1 MNSHD
6 PAHLIAPEIFV
17 FAKER
22 KKVRP
27 GTSGPAAF
35 MWHTLTMGINT
46 LHPRRFLPVFFSPE
60 SRDSFIQKYY
70 INHGMTPPA
79 HLSIDPFGLAEA
91 IEYLEEEGVELV
103 APDPVAFSDEGFA
116 DEGFAFPPTITLPY
130 EWSAAY
136 YRRVMLELRPGLERL
151 FKENVDGAEDW
162 MNDPA
167 DLQKVKERCAAGIEG
182 VLRDARARA
191 GEWERSFKPP
201 SLP

>member
-1 MNSHD
+1 MSSHD
-6 PAHLIAPEIFV
+6 LAQLIAPELFV

-46 LHPRRFLPVFFSPE
+46 LHPRRLLPVFFSPE
-60 SRDSFIQKYY
+60 SRENFIQKYY
-70 INHGMTPPA
+70 IDHGTTPPS
-79 HLSIDPFGLAEA
+79 HLSIDPFVLAEA
-91 IEYLEEEGVELV
+91 IAYLEEEGVELV
-103 APDPVAFSDEGFA
+103 APDPVAVVGKN
-116 DEGFAFPPTITLPY
+116 LPSPY
-130 EWSAAY
+130 FTAPYLYDAAY

-151 FKENVDGAEDW
+151 FAENVAGAEDW
-162 MNDPA
+162 MNDPVS
-167 DLQKVKERCAAGIEG
+167 LQKVKERCAAGIAG

-191 GEWERSFKPP
+191 AEWERQYTPPPFTPP

>member
-6 PAHLIAPEIFV
+6 RARLIAPELFV

-35 MWHTLTMGINT
+35 MWHTFTQGANT
-46 LHPRRFLPVFFSPE
+46 PRPRKLLPVFFSPE
-60 SRDSFIQKYY
+60 SRDNFIQNYY
-70 INHGMTPPA
+70 INYGMTPLPY
-79 HLSIDPFGLAEA
+79 LSLDPFELAEA
-91 IEYLEEEGVELV
+91 IEYLEEEGLELV
-103 APDPVAFSDEGFA
+103 APDPVALSGEGFPSPY
-116 DEGFAFPPTITLPY
+116 FTLPY
-130 EWSAAY
+130 SFNASY

-151 FKENVDGAEDW
+151 FPKNVAGAENW

-167 DLQKVKERCAAGIEG
+167 DLQKVKERCAPKIED
-182 VLRDARARA
+182 VLRHARARA
-191 GEWERSFKPP
+191 AEWVRPYTPASLPP

>member
-6 PAHLIAPEIFV
+6 PAQLIAPEIFV

-22 KKVRP
+22 KKVRQ

-35 MWHTLTMGINT
+35 MWHTLTHAAST

-60 SRDSFIQKYY
+60 SRENVIQKYY
-70 INHGMTPPA
+70 IDHGMTPPT
-79 HLSIDPFGLAEA
+79 HLSIDPFALAEA
-91 IEYLEEEGVELV
+91 IEYLEEEDVELV
-103 APDPVAFSDEGFA
+103 APDPVGFSGGSFTSPY
-116 DEGFAFPPTITLPY
+116 FTLPY
-130 EWSAAY
+130 LYNAAY
-136 YRRVMLELRPGLERL
+136 YRRVMLEMRPGLERL
-151 FKENVDGAEDW
+151 FAENVGGAEDW

-191 GEWERSFKPP
+191 AEWERQYTP
-201 SLP
+201 SPLP

>member
-1 MNSHD
+1 VTNSHD
-6 PAHLIAPEIFV
+6 LAQLIAPEIFV

-60 SRDSFIQKYY
+60 SRENFIQKYY
-70 INHGMTPPA
+70 IDHGTIPPT
-79 HLSIDPFGLAEA
+79 HLSIDPFALAEA

-103 APDPVAFSDEGFA
+103 GPDPVGFSGEGFA
-116 DEGFAFPPTITLPY
+116 SPYFTLPY
-130 EWSAAY
+130 RFNAAY
-136 YRRVMLELRPGLERL
+136 YRRVMLEMRPGLERL
-151 FKENVDGAEDW
+151 SAENVAGAEDW

-182 VLRDARARA
+182 VLRDAHARA
-191 GEWERSFKPP
+191 AEWERRYTPA

>member
-1 MNSHD
+1 MTNSHD
-6 PAHLIAPEIFV
+6 LAQLIAPEIFV

-60 SRDSFIQKYY
+60 SRENFIQKYY
-70 INHGMTPPA
+70 IDHGTIPPT
-79 HLSIDPFGLAEA
+79 HLSIDPFALAEA

-103 APDPVAFSDEGFA
+103 APDPVGFSGEGFA
-116 DEGFAFPPTITLPY
+116 SPY
-130 EWSAAY
+130 LTAPYRYNAAY

-151 FKENVDGAEDW
+151 FAENVADAEDW
-162 MNDPA
+162 KNDPA
-167 DLQKVKERCAAGIEG
+167 ALQKVKERCAAGIEG
-182 VLRDARARA
+182 VLRDAHARA
-191 GEWERSFKPP
+191 AEWERQYTP
-201 SLP
+201 SPLP

>member
-1 MNSHD
+1 VTKSHD
-6 PAHLIAPEIFV
+6 LAQLIAPEIFV

-35 MWHTLTMGINT
+35 IWQTLTTGINT

-60 SRDSFIQKYY
+60 TRDNFIQKYY
-70 INHGMTPPA
+70 INHGTTPPA

-116 DEGFAFPPTITLPY
+116 DEDFAFPPTLTLPY
-130 EWSAAY
+130 SWSAAY
-136 YRRVMLELRPGLERL
+136 YRRVMLEMRPGLERL

-191 GEWERSFKPP
+191 GEWE
-201 SLP
+201 